1 VFTFLH
7 AADIHLDSPLVGLE
21 RYGDAPAEEL
31 RGASRRA
38 FENVID
44 LAIDEKVAFVLLAGD
59 LYDGDWKDFN
69 TGLFFAQKMARL
81 KQSGIGV
88 FIVAGN
94 HDAANQFTK
103 SLRNPGNVKWF
114 STSRAE
120 TVLLDEWDV
129 AIHGRGFATKAVS
142 ENLSDSYPP
151 FVAGRFNLGLLHTSL
166 DGREG
171 HAPYAPCSLD
181 GLRSK
186 HYQYWAL
193 GHVHKREVVCQAP
206 WVVFPGNI
214 QGRHARETGPKG
226 CTLVTVDA
234 NEVTDLREQTVDDL
248 RWSHCRVDLSDA
260 TTRDAAVEQV
270 GRALQ
275 NEMITADGRLLAVRL
290 ELCGRTAAHAACVA
304 HPEHLEQELRALAVD
319 RYGESIWVEKVLCST
334 NPSSHLS

>member
-1 VFTFLH
+1 
-7 AADIHLDSPLVGLE
+7 
-21 RYGDAPAEEL
+21 
-31 RGASRRA
+31 
-38 FENVID
+38 
-44 LAIDEKVAFVLLAGD
+44 VAFVLLAGD

-81 KQSGIGV
+81 KQSGILV
-88 FIVAGN
+88 FIVSGN

-114 STSRAE
+114 STNRAE
-120 TVLLDEWDV
+120 TILLDECDV
-129 AIHGRGFATKAVS
+129 AIHGRGFATKAVE
-142 ENLSDSYPP
+142 ENLAAGYPP

-214 QGRHARETGPKG
+214 QGRHAREVGPKG
-226 CTLVTVDA
+226 CTLVTVDDG
-234 NEVTDLREQTVDDL
+234 EVTDVREQIVDVL

-260 TTRDAAVEQV
+260 TTREAAVDQV

-275 NEMITADGRLLAVRL
+275 NEMASADGRLLAVRL
-290 ELCGRTAAHAACVA
+290 ELYGRTGAHAACVA
-304 HPEHLEQELRALAVD
+304 HPEQFEQELRALAID
-319 RYGESIWVEKVLCST
+319 RCGESTWVEKVVLST
-334 NPSSHLS
+334 LPETETAAYVEANEALAGLLGALESTKGDVVIPAKAAANP